1 MDMKLFKFSA
11 LVALTLGL
19 VASFVS
25 PLKATAADD
34 DGQFRVMSFNM
45 RLATTADGD
54 NAWEFRKE
62 TFVEVVKENDP
73 LLLGVQ
79 EALWTQM
86 EYLDGALEGYKW
98 IGVGRDDGEKK
109 GEFMSIFY
117 KEDAVELL
125 DSGTFWLS
133 QTPDKPGK
141 GWDAM
146 CCRTVTWGKFRCKK
160 SGKEFVYA
168 NTHLDH
174 VGTIARKKGAQLV
187 LERSWELTNHGEL
200 PFFVSGDFNVTKES
214 EAYKTITGGTDD
226 IPGLVDTNMV
236 AKEHDIAQ
244 PYTFHNW
251 GRVPADKGAI
261 IDFIFVN
268 DKVNVEKFKIN
279 PLKHS
284 NGRYASDHV
293 SVVATLSFK

>member
-1 MDMKLFKFSA
+1 MKLFKFSA
-11 LVALTLGL
+11 LFALTLGL
-19 VASFVS
+19 VASFAPVA
-25 PLKATAADD
+25 KAEDAD
-34 DGQFRVMSFNM
+34 DGQFKVMSFNV

-54 NAWEFRKE
+54 NTWDNRKE

-73 LLLGVQ
+73 TLLGLQ
-79 EALWTQM
+79 EALWVQM
-86 EYLDGALEGYKW
+86 EYLDGALDGYKW
-98 IGVGRDDGEKK
+98 IGVGRDDGVKK
-109 GEFMSIFY
+109 GEFMAIFY

-141 GWDAM
+141 GWDAA

-214 EAYKTITGGTDD
+214 EAYKTITGGIEDA
-226 IPGLVDTNMV
+226 IPGLIDTNYA

-268 DKVNVEKFKIN
+268 DKVNVWKFKIN
-279 PLKHS
+279 PVKHS
-284 NGRYASDHV
+284 NGRFASDHV
-293 SVVATLSFK
+293 SVVATLSLK

>member
-1 MDMKLFKFSA
+1 MDMKLFKFSV

-19 VASFVS
+19 VASFIS
-25 PLKATAADD
+25 PAKATAAD

-54 NAWEFRKE
+54 NAWDFRKE

-79 EALWTQM
+79 EALWSQM
-86 EYLDGALEGYKW
+86 EYLDGALDGYKW
-98 IGVGRDDGEKK
+98 VGVGRDDGEKK

-133 QTPDKPGK
+133 PTPDVPGK
-141 GWDAM
+141 GWDAA
-146 CCRTVTWGKFRCKK
+146 CCRTVTWCKFRCKK

-200 PFFVSGDFNVTKES
+200 PFFVSGDFNVTSES

-226 IPGLVDTNMV
+226 IPGLIDTNMV
-236 AKEHDIAQ
+236 AKERDIAQ

-279 PLKHS
+279 PVKHS
-284 NGRYASDHV
+284 NGRFASDHV

>member
-1 MDMKLFKFSA
+1 MKLFKFSA
-11 LVALTLGL
+11 LFALALGL
-19 VASFVS
+19 VASFAPVA
-25 PLKATAADD
+25 KADGAD
-34 DGQFRVMSFNM
+34 DGQFKVMSFNV

-54 NAWEFRKE
+54 NIWDNRKE

-73 LLLGVQ
+73 TLLGLQ
-79 EALWTQM
+79 EALWVQM

-109 GEFMSIFY
+109 GEFMAIFY

-141 GWDAM
+141 GWDAA

-214 EAYKTITGGTDD
+214 EAYKTITGGIEDV
-226 IPGLVDTNMV
+226 IPGLIDTNYA

-268 DKVNVEKFKIN
+268 DKVNVWKFKIN
-279 PLKHS
+279 PVKHS
-284 NGRYASDHV
+284 NGRFASDHV
-293 SVVATLSFK
+293 SVVATISLK

>member
-1 MDMKLFKFSA
+1 MKFFNYSILLAFA
-11 LVALTLGL
+11 LGV
-19 VASFVS
+19 VASFNAVS
-25 PLKATAADD
+25 VKADEPAAD
-34 DGQFRVMSFNM
+34 QFNVMSFNI
-45 RLATTADGD
+45 RLATTVDGD
-54 NAWEFRKE
+54 NYWEKRKE
-62 TFVEVVKENDP
+62 TLVDVVKESDP

-86 EYLDGALEGYKW
+86 EYLDGALKGYKW
-98 IGVGRDDGEKK
+98 IGIGRDDGQKA
-109 GEFMSIFY
+109 GEFMAIFY
-117 KEDAVELL
+117 KEDALDVL

-133 QTPDKPGK
+133 QNPEKPGL
-141 GWDAM
+141 GWDAA
-146 CCRTVTWGKFRCKK
+146 CNRTVTWAKFRCKK
-160 SGKEFVYA
+160 SGKEFVYC

-174 VGTIARKKGAQLV
+174 KGTIARKKGAQLI

-200 PFFVSGDFNVTKES
+200 PFFVSGDFNVTKTS
-214 EAYKTITGGTDD
+214 EAYKTITEGTDD
-226 IPGLVDTNMV
+226 IPGLIDTNFA

-251 GRVPADKGAI
+251 GQVPADKGSI

-279 PLKHS
+279 PVKHS

-293 SVVATLSFK
+293 SIVATLSLK

>member
-11 LVALTLGL
+11 LIALTLGL

-25 PLKATAADD
+25 PSKTIAAD
-34 DGQFRVMSFNM
+34 DGQFRVTSFNIC
-45 RLATTADGD
+45 LANNVDGD
-54 NAWEFRKE
+54 NGWEFRKE
-62 TFVEVVKENDP
+62 TFVEVVKEDDP
-73 LLLGVQ
+73 MLLGVQ
-79 EALWTQM
+79 EALWSQM
-86 EYLDGALEGYKW
+86 EYLDGALDGYKW
-98 IGVGRDDGEKK
+98 VGVGRDDGEKK
-109 GEFMSIFY
+109 GEFMAIFY

-133 QTPDKPGK
+133 ETPDKPSK
-141 GWDAM
+141 GWDAA
-146 CCRTVTWGKFRCKK
+146 CFRTATWCKFRCRK

-174 VGTIARKKGAQLV
+174 IGTIARQKGAQLL
-187 LERSWELTNHGEL
+187 LERSWELTNCGEL
-200 PFFVSGDFNVTKES
+200 PFFVSGDFNVSKES
-214 EAYKTITGGTDD
+214 EVYKTITGGFGD
-226 IPGLVDTNMV
+226 IPGLIDTNMV
-236 AKEHDIAQ
+236 AKERDIAQ
-244 PYTFHNW
+244 PYTFHDW

-268 DKVNVEKFKIN
+268 DKMNVEKFKIN

>member
-11 LVALTLGL
+11 LLALTLGL

-34 DGQFRVMSFNM
+34 QFRVTSFNIC
-45 RLATTADGD
+45 LANTVDGD
-54 NAWEFRKE
+54 NGWEFRKE
-62 TFVEVVKENDP
+62 TFVEVVKEDDP
-73 LLLGVQ
+73 TLLGVQ

-86 EYLDGALEGYKW
+86 EYLDGALDGYKW
-98 IGVGRDDGEKK
+98 VGVGRDDGEKK
-109 GEFMSIFY
+109 GEFMAIFY

-133 QTPDKPGK
+133 ETPDKPSK
-141 GWDAM
+141 GWDAA
-146 CCRTVTWGKFRCKK
+146 CFRTATWCKFRYKK

-174 VGTIARKKGAQLV
+174 IGTIARQKGAQLV

-214 EAYKTITGGTDD
+214 EVYKTITGGLGD

-244 PYTFHNW
+244 PYTFHDW
-251 GRVPADKGAI
+251 GRVPADKAAI